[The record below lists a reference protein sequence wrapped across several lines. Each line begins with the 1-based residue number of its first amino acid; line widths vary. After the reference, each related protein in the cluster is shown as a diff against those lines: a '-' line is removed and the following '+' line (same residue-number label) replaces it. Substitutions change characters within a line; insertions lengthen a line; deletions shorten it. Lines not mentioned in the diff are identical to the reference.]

1 MGYSHGK
8 RWSEQEIL
16 DKIKYMVEELGMKT
30 FPTHSQMDKFY
41 NSCGLSNAISKR
53 GGTQKYAEIMGLE
66 IKKSETEFGER
77 LEQYCLI
84 EIEEKIDVECQK
96 TNSRYPYDILV
107 GRSVKVDV
115 KASKL
120 FSNYGDSK
128 YYSFNLE
135 KKDQTCDIFVF
146 YCIGEDNSIEKT
158 LIIPSVILSGKK
170 QLSIGRFSSRY
181 DLYEDRWDYIE
192 KYYQFMKECV

>member
-16 DKIKYMVEELGMKT
+16 DKIKYMVEELELKT

-77 LEQYCLI
+77 LEQHCLI

-120 FSNYGDSK
+120 FCNYGDSK

-135 KKDQTCDIFVF
+135 KKEQTCDIFVF
-146 YCIGEDNSIEKT
+146 YCIDENNNIEKT

-181 DLYEDRWDYIE
+181 GLYEDRWDYIE
-192 KYYQFMKECV
+192 KYYKFMKECV